1 MTAIPCTRR
10 KAKNRQA
17 IADNRAG
24 YLFIAPWLFGFF
36 VFTLFP
42 MLASLYLAFTKYDGF
57 GAPEFIGLENFRTM
71 FSDPVFYTSL
81 AKSGSTFLCRFGT
94 SRFTV
99 WLSQL
104 VSLILCMIGFLLGTL
119 ILSIANNYLIL
130 ALSRH
135 NGNFSILCGYDYA
148 FLPETYLSATLR
160 QSLESFPR
168 SLLDVLEI
176 LCLMYL
182 FACCLWRNKWVT
194 LAVVILGPLLLWVMT
209 LAPVFRQAIDLV
221 QYGSESEMILQG
233 LQWINWLQ
241 KAWNFFTDHWRLIQG
256 LAALVSLPLSYL
268 CVRSTPQP

>member
-1 MTAIPCTRR
+1 MAEKLSVYRTSRMKGALRYSLLRLGKLSLGLLALILLSDI
-10 KAKNRQA
+10 
-17 IADNRAG
+17 IALIMG
-24 YLFIAPWLFGFF
+24 LTGFSTCEGTG
-36 VFTLFP
+36 VSANWALTLFL
-42 MLASLYLAFTKYDGF
+42 MLVLSC
-57 GAPEFIGLENFRTM
+57 M
-71 FSDPVFYTSL
+71 L
-81 AKSGSTFLCRFGT
+81 AKSGATFLCRFGT

-99 WLSQL
+99 WLSQI
-104 VSLILCMIGFLLGTL
+104 VSLALCMVGFVLGTL
-119 ILSIANNYLIL
+119 LLSLANNYLIL

-135 NGNFSILCGYDYA
+135 NEHFSILCGYDYA

-182 FACCLWRNKWVT
+182 FACCLRRNKWVT
-194 LAVVILGPLLLWVMT
+194 LAVVILGPLLLWVLT

-268 CVRSTPQP
+268 CVRSTPRP

>member
-1 MTAIPCTRR
+1 MAEKLSVYRTSRMKGALRYSLLRLGKLSLGLLALILLSDI
-10 KAKNRQA
+10 
-17 IADNRAG
+17 IALIMG
-24 YLFIAPWLFGFF
+24 LTGFSTCEGTG
-36 VFTLFP
+36 VSANWALTLFL
-42 MLASLYLAFTKYDGF
+42 MLVLSC
-57 GAPEFIGLENFRTM
+57 M
-71 FSDPVFYTSL
+71 L
-81 AKSGSTFLCRFGT
+81 AKSGATFLCRFGT

-130 ALSRH
+130 VLSRH

-182 FACCLWRNKWVT
+182 FACCLRRNKWVT
-194 LAVVILGPLLLWVMT
+194 LAVVILGPLLLWVLT

-268 CVRSTPQP
+268 CVRSTPRP